1 MFVNVVMVGLGIIGL
16 VVGGQWLVK
25 GAARLAG
32 SFGAS
37 PLVIGLTIVAWA
49 TSAPELIVNVS
60 AAAQGSTEMALGNV
74 IGSNIV
80 NIGLQV
86 QFPVLL
92 GFSLLILFLGFRHPI
107 GRLQAVFLLTC
118 YFVFVG
124 MTIGGNV

>member
-1 MFVNVVMVGLGIIGL
+1 MLINTVLIGLGILGL
-16 VVGGQWLVK
+16 LVGGQWLVK

-60 AAAQGSTEMALGNV
+60 AAAQGSSEMALGNI

-80 NIGLQV
+80 NIGLCLGV
-86 QFPVLL
+86 MALMFPVKIRRSTDCLKQ
-92 GFSLLILFLGFRHPI
+92 GD
-107 GRLQAVFLLTC
+107 
-118 YFVFVG
+118 
-124 MTIGGNV
+124 